1 MYLGHSYR
9 EHASLI
15 ARLMAINWIVVALIC
30 LLGGIG
36 VALLYSAAGADFD
49 PWATRHM
56 TRLALG
62 FGIMLAAAVVD
73 LRLWLRHAYWVF
85 FVALVLLGMVEL
97 FGVGAMGAERWLVV
111 GPVRVQP
118 SEIMKVALVLAL
130 ARYFHRLNFDDIGRP
145 HYLIPPL
152 LLIALPVAMVLRQ
165 PDLGTAGVL
174 LMLGVVMFFLAG
186 VRWWK
191 FALGAALAVAAVPVA
206 WRYVLHG
213 YQKRRLLAFLDPE
226 SDPLG
231 AGYHILQSKIAL
243 GAGGLSGKGFLEG
256 SQSHLNFLPE
266 IQTDFIFTILAE
278 EFGLLGG
285 LGLLALYGLFIVY
298 AVRIAIGSRNQF
310 GRLVAAGISALVFL
324 HVFINMAMVMGLVP
338 VVGVPLPL
346 VSYGGTALLSL
357 MFGFGLVL
365 SVYVHRDARIGRW
378 EDE

>member
-1 MYLGHSYR
+1 MYLGQSYR
-9 EHASLI
+9 EHASLM
-15 ARLMAINWIVVALIC
+15 ARLIAINWIVVALIC
-30 LLGGIG
+30 LLGGVG
-36 VALLYSAAGADFD
+36 VALLYSAAGGDFD

-62 FGIMLAAAVVD
+62 LGIMLAAAVVD